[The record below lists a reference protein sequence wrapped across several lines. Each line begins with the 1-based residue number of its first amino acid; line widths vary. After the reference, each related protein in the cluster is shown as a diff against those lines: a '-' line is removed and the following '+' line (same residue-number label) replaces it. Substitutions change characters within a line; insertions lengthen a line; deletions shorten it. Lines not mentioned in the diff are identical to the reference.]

1 MTNHQFFK
9 VEGIRVISPAFPSFH
24 SRPEDPHKTAD
35 ALNRMYNTDYTE
47 SLNNSNAVFIPPDKA
62 LHIAYT
68 FQVPEELARAK
79 ANAITLESGNRWSQ
93 TKQKFSSL
101 CRRNSIWWL
110 LAQHWQ
116 PWHWPAAPKKL
127 QNNPLSRP
135 QTGHCKSS
143 FKYQHTK
150 I

>member
-1 MTNHQFFK
+1 MDNKRKKNILISKLTHMTNHQFFK

-79 ANAITLESGNRWSQ
+79 ANAITWIDQMATG
-93 TKQKFSSL
+93 TKQTLKIHLRSMLALPKLGPAQRSSITFIL
-101 CRRNSIWWL
+101 NHI
-110 LAQHWQ
+110 
-116 PWHWPAAPKKL
+116 
-127 QNNPLSRP
+127 
-135 QTGHCKSS
+135 
-143 FKYQHTK
+143 
-150 I
+150 

>member
-47 SLNNSNAVFIPPDKA
+47 SLNNSNSVFIPPDKA

-79 ANAITLESGNRWSQ
+79 ANAITWIDQMTTG
-93 TKQKFSSL
+93 TKQTLKIHLRSMLALPKLGSAQ
-101 CRRNSIWWL
+101 RASITFIL
-110 LAQHWQ
+110 NH
-116 PWHWPAAPKKL
+116 
-127 QNNPLSRP
+127 
-135 QTGHCKSS
+135 
-143 FKYQHTK
+143 